1 VEAVSG
7 EEGGIMGYK
16 LYRKFNGKTYRQRA
30 WGLTKEEARLQAK
43 HWGPGARV
51 IKLADGYAVYSILE
65 VEARRAGKEA

>member
-1 VEAVSG
+1 
-7 EEGGIMGYK
+7 MGYK

-51 IKLADGYAVYSILE
+51 IKLADGYAVYT
-65 VEARRAGKEA
+65 RD